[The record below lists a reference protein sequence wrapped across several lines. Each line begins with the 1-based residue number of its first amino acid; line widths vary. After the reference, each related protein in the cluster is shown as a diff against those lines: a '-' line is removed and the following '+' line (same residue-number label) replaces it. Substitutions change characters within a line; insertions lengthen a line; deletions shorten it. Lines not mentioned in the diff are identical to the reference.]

1 MKLDGPHQSFRY
13 NIARGTLQDGASD
26 FQRWI
31 APNSARAIVLE
42 LHGKTLGAVLRQ
54 AATSA
59 RRTVCF
65 VADSKRTFV
74 QPRAPHATGARVRQL
89 GLFQSSIPE
98 TLIRQDDTSKPWQ

>member
-42 LHGKTLGAVLRQ
+42 LHGKTLGGR
-54 AATSA
+54 
-59 RRTVCF
+59 
-65 VADSKRTFV
+65 VA
-74 QPRAPHATGARVRQL
+74 P
-89 GLFQSSIPE
+89 SS
-98 TLIRQDDTSKPWQ
+98 D